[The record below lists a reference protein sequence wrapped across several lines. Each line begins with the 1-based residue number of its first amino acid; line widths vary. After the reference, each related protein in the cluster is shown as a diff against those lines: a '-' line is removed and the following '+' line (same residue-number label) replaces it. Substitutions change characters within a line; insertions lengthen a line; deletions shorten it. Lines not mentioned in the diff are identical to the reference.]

1 MRRRIHR
8 ARLWLQALFA
18 TAAILLALLVGLTHL
33 ALPWLAAHPE
43 RVSALLTSRLN
54 RPVTVDRVDGLWE
67 RNGPL
72 LVLNGVHIAGATA
85 ERPALLIPQ
94 AELKINLFSWLN
106 RNQTWNEFRLIGLN
120 LTVVRDVAGDWQLRG
135 LDMAGGAPDS
145 GDNNSD
151 ALFELGSLVVRD
163 LHISIEDAM
172 ASRKLNFAADEVRL
186 VNSGSAH
193 RVLASVRCAET
204 QSPPLDVMVDY
215 DSDAATGQV
224 YFGGRQIDLA
234 SILHRYPIAGLVLE
248 HADGRAQAWTWWQR
262 NRLVEARVEID
273 LSALVMTTEA
283 PIVLDDKRQ
292 ITPRVGLDRIA
303 FGAHWKRDEHGW
315 QADVGDLVSVRQGE
329 LAPAAN
335 IHVEKYSPADP
346 ADQADPA
353 LATPASATYTLAAR
367 DVELAAPAS
376 IAMLSDALAP
386 ALRRWLYQAD
396 PVGTLRSLDLRSAG
410 AADFDISARLDAI
423 AWHAL
428 DKLPG
433 VSGLSGTLRGDQI
446 AMALELPAHTA
457 FGIDSP
463 QVFRQ
468 PLEYSEFSG
477 TLVAYRTNAPLLSD
491 TASEDS
497 VPTVTPARPGW
508 RVETGALNF
517 EGARYG
523 GELRGALEIYDDA
536 PKPLLDVY
544 AVLTH
549 ADVPAS
555 HLFWP
560 INAMSPQGV
569 AFLDRALDSGR
580 VTGARVAF
588 RGDLADWPFRN
599 STGRFQARAET
610 EDVRLPFLPDWP
622 AAEHIYATADFL
634 NNSLHVEAAAA
645 QSQSVKVNKA
655 SADIADLSEVV
666 LDLNADG
673 KGAGKDLLA
682 YLKATPLGQR
692 YGAQLLGV
700 DVGGQ
705 GTWDF
710 RLHLPVKHA
719 AEQTEL
725 TGNVALA
732 DADIADAKYGLR
744 LNKANGK
751 IKFTQRGFATEPMP
765 VSMNGKPAQFTLA
778 VGAMASDPRHA
789 VEANLRATL
798 PATEIL
804 AYAPMLQ
811 SYGDRISGS
820 TQWDVGFNADND
832 TVRNPGQRLTL
843 NSDLRGVAI
852 DLPAPL
858 QKAAGETLPLA
869 LTLGMPFAGGS
880 IDLHIADWLHMR
892 GRLATAMQPF
902 AARVDLGAPSAA
914 ALPAAGFFF
923 AGATPRL
930 DITGWLDFATSRSGS
945 GGNGLLA
952 GIDLDAQQLSAYDHD
967 FGAVKFKLAQASGAL
982 DITFAGAALDGSL
995 RVPLADMRQRGI
1007 TAQLVRLY
1015 WPANAEPEQEPAAT
1029 PPTAN
1034 PASLP
1039 PLHVHIEDCRLGE
1052 ANFGDTTIE
1061 SYPIADGT
1069 HFEQVTTH
1077 SNNLEMRAHGDWT
1090 GRPGSDVSRFAI
1102 DFTARNLGR
1111 MLDAFGYAG
1120 VVDGG
1125 QTVAHIEGSWNG
1137 SPSTFA
1143 LARLDG
1149 TLKVSVQQGRI
1160 PEANTG
1166 AGRIFGLFNLGA
1178 LPRRL
1183 TLDFGDLFK
1192 SGFSF
1197 DSINGLFTLKS
1208 GNASTEGLEV
1218 KGPTADIRVSGRTGL
1233 KGKDY
1238 DQIMDVTPHVGG
1250 TLAVGGAI
1258 VGGPIGAA
1266 AGALIQGIFRN
1277 QINQA
1282 TRIRYSVT
1290 GSWDKPT
1297 ITQLSKETVKNA
1309 PRAKSDGKSDKG

>member
-1 MRRRIHR
+1 MNWRRRIHR
-8 ARLWLQALFA
+8 VRLWMQALFA
-18 TAAILLALLVGLTHL
+18 TAVILLALLVGLTHL
-33 ALPWLAAHPE
+33 ALPWLASHPE
-43 RVSALLTSRLN
+43 RISEFLTTRLN
-54 RPVTVDRVDGLWE
+54 RPVSVQRVDGMWE

-72 LVLNGVHIAGATA
+72 LVLNDVHIAGATPA
-85 ERPALLIPQ
+85 RPALVIPQ

-120 LTVVRDVAGDWQLRG
+120 VTLARDVAGDWQLRG
-135 LDMAGGAPDS
+135 LDTTGGDEQQ
-145 GDNNSD
+145 GDASN

-163 LHISIEDAM
+163 LHISIDDAM
-172 ASRKLNFAADEVRL
+172 ASRKLEFVADEVRL
-186 VNSGSAH
+186 VNSGSEH

-204 QSPPLDVMVDY
+204 QTPPLDVVADY
-215 DSDAATGQV
+215 DSDAASGEI

-262 NRLVEARVEID
+262 NKLVEARVEVD
-273 LSALVMTTEA
+273 LAGLVMTTEA
-283 PIVLDDKRQ
+283 PITLDEKRQ
-292 ITPRVGLDRIA
+292 ITPRVGLDRIT
-303 FGAHWKRDEHGW
+303 FGAHWQSDEHGW
-315 QADVGDLVSVRQGE
+315 RADVGDLISVRQGE

-335 IHVEKYSPADP
+335 IHVEKYRAAEPAD
-346 ADQADPA
+346 
-353 LATPASATYTLAAR
+353 STYNVEAR
-367 DVELAAPAS
+367 DVELAAPAA

-396 PVGTLRSLDLRSAG
+396 PVGTLRSVSLHSAG
-410 AADFDISARLDAI
+410 AADFDVGAKLDGI
-423 AWHAL
+423 AWHAV

-433 VSGLSGTLRGDQI
+433 VSGLSGTLRGDHD
-446 AMALELPAHTA
+446 AFALALPPHVA
-457 FGIDSP
+457 FGVDSP
-463 QVFRQ
+463 HVFRQ
-468 PLEYSEFSG
+468 PLEFSEFSG
-477 TLVAYRTNAPLLSD
+477 ELVAYRTNAAL
-491 TASEDS
+491 ASAEADDDAPAS
-497 VPTVTPARPGW
+497 APSARPGW
-508 RVETGALNF
+508 RVETDALQF

-523 GELRGALEIYDDA
+523 GELCGALEIYDDA

-544 AVLTH
+544 AAITH
-549 ADVPAS
+549 ADVAAS

-560 INAMSPQGV
+560 ISTISPQGV

-580 VTGARVAF
+580 VTGARAAF

-599 STGRFQARAET
+599 NAGRFQARAET

-622 AAEHIYATADFL
+622 AAEHINAVAEFL
-634 NNSLHVEAAAA
+634 NNSLHVESSAA
-645 QSQSVKVNKA
+645 QSQNVKVNSA
-655 SADIADLSEVV
+655 SADIADLGEVV
-666 LDLNADG
+666 LDLNAAG
-673 KGAGKDLLA
+673 SGTGKDLLA
-682 YLKATPLGQR
+682 YLKSTPVGQR

-705 GTWDF
+705 ATWDF

-719 AEQTEL
+719 AEQTEIN
-725 TGNVALA
+725 GNVALA
-732 DADIADAKYGLR
+732 DADLADAKYGLR
-744 LNKANGK
+744 LNKASGK
-751 IKFTQRGFATEPMP
+751 IAFTQRGFATEALP
-765 VSMNGKPAQFTLA
+765 VTMNGKPAQFKLA
-778 VGAMASDPRHA
+778 VGAMSSDPRHA
-789 VEANLRATL
+789 VEASLRATL

-804 AYAPMLQ
+804 AYAPQLQ
-811 SYGDRISGS
+811 SYGEHVSGS
-820 TQWDVGFNADND
+820 AQWDVGFSADND
-832 TVRNPGQRLTL
+832 TVRTPGQRLTL

-858 QKAAGETLPLA
+858 QKAAPDALPLA

-880 IDLHIADWLHMR
+880 IEVHLADWLHLR
-892 GRLATAMQPF
+892 GRLATPLQPF
-902 AARVDLGAPSAA
+902 AARIDLGAPGAA
-914 ALPAAGFFF
+914 ALPPAGFFI
-923 AGATPRL
+923 AGNVPRMDL
-930 DITGWLDFATSRSGS
+930 SGWLDFAMSGGGGS
-945 GGNGLLA
+945 GGLLA
-952 GIDLDAQQLSAYDHD
+952 GIDIDAQQLGAYEHE
-967 FGAVKFKLAQASGAL
+967 FGAVKFKLAQAAGGL
-982 DITFAGAALDGSL
+982 DITFAGDALDGSL
-995 RVPLADMRQRGI
+995 RVPLAELRQRGI
-1007 TAQLVRLY
+1007 TAQFTRLH
-1015 WPANAEPEQEPAAT
+1015 WPANSDVEQEPAT
-1029 PPTAN
+1029 PSSAN
-1034 PASLP
+1034 PAALP
-1039 PLHVHIEDCRLGE
+1039 PLHVHVADCRLGD
-1052 ANFGDTTIE
+1052 ATFGDTTIE
-1061 SYPIADGT
+1061 SYPIAGGT
-1069 HFEQVTTH
+1069 HFEQVATH
-1077 SNNLEMRAHGDWT
+1077 SDNLEMRAHGDWT

-1137 SPSTFA
+1137 SPSSFA

-1197 DSINGLFTLKS
+1197 DSISGLFTLKD
-1208 GNASTEGLEV
+1208 GNASTSGLEV

-1238 DQIMDVTPHVGG
+1238 DQVMDVTPHVGG

-1266 AGALIQGIFRN
+1266 AGALLQGIFRN

-1290 GSWDKPT
+1290 GSWEKPT
-1297 ITQLSKETVKNA
+1297 ITQLSKETVKA
-1309 PRAKSDGKSDKG
+1309 VPRGKGADKG

>member
-1 MRRRIHR
+1 MIWRRRIHR
-8 ARLWLQALFA
+8 VRLTLQALFA
-18 TAAILLALLVGLTHL
+18 AAVILLALLVGLTHL
-33 ALPWLAAHPE
+33 ALPWLASHPE
-43 RVSALLTSRLN
+43 RISALLSDRLK
-54 RPVTVDRVDGLWE
+54 RHVEVERVDGRWE

-72 LVLNGVHIAGATA
+72 LVLNGVHIAGATPA
-85 ERPALLIPQ
+85 RPALTIPQ

-120 LTVVRDVAGDWQLRG
+120 LNLVRDVAGTWQLRG
-135 LDMAGGAPDS
+135 LDAGGTGADD
-145 GDNNSD
+145 GNNNAD
-151 ALFELGSLVVRD
+151 ALFDLGSLVVRD
-163 LHISIEDAM
+163 LQITIDDAM
-172 ASRKLNFAADEVRL
+172 ASRKLAFAADEVRL
-186 VNSGSAH
+186 VNSGSDH
-193 RVLASVRCAET
+193 RVLASVRCADAPA
-204 QSPPLDVMVDY
+204 PPLDVVVDY
-215 DSDAATGQV
+215 DSDAATGEI
-224 YFGGRQIDLA
+224 YFGGRSVDLA

-248 HADGRAQAWTWWQR
+248 RAEGRAQAWTWWR
-262 NRLVEARVEID
+262 KNALVEARVEID
-273 LSALVMTTEA
+273 LSGLVLSTDT
-283 PIVLDDKRQ
+283 PIALDDKREV
-292 ITPRVGLDRIA
+292 TPRVGLDRLA
-303 FGAHWKRDEHGW
+303 FGAHWQRDEHGW
-315 QADVGDLVSVRQGE
+315 RADIGDLVGVRQGE
-329 LAPAAN
+329 IAPAAN
-335 IHVEKYSPADP
+335 IHVEKYIADE
-346 ADQADPA
+346 
-353 LATPASATYTLAAR
+353 ATPATISVAAR
-367 DVELAAPAS
+367 DVELATPGAV
-376 IAMLSDALAP
+376 AMLSDALAP
-386 ALRRWLYQAD
+386 PLRRWLYQAD
-396 PVGTLRSLDLRSAG
+396 PVGTLRSIELRSAG
-410 AADFDISARLDAI
+410 AANFDVAARLDAI
-423 AWHAL
+423 AWHAV

-433 VSGLSGTLRGDQI
+433 ASGLSGSLLGDQDAI
-446 AMALELPAHTA
+446 ALELPAHTA
-457 FGIDSP
+457 FGIDAP
-463 QVFRQ
+463 RTFRQ
-468 PLEYSEFSG
+468 PLEFAEFGGSV
-477 TLVAYRTNAPLLSD
+477 VAYRTNAPLLAAEGAD
-491 TASEDS
+491 DAA
-497 VPTVTPARPGW
+497 PAAMPARPGW
-508 RVETGALNF
+508 RVETDALAF

-523 GELRGALEIYDDA
+523 GEVRGAVEVYDDA
-536 PKPLLDVY
+536 AKPLLDVY

-549 ADVPAS
+549 ADVAAS

-560 INAMSPQGV
+560 VNALSPAGV

-580 VTGARVAF
+580 VTGAHVAF

-599 STGRFQARAET
+599 NAGRFEARAET
-610 EDVRLPFLPDWP
+610 EDVRFPFLPDWP
-622 AAEHIYATADFL
+622 AAEHVFATADFV
-634 NNSLHVEAAAA
+634 NNSLHVDASAA
-645 QSQSVKVNKA
+645 QSQSVKVDKA
-655 SADIADLSEVV
+655 HADIADLGEVV
-666 LDLNADG
+666 LDLSASG
-673 KGAGKDLLA
+673 SAAGKDLLA
-682 YLKATPLGQR
+682 YLRSTPVGLR

-705 GTWDF
+705 GTFDF

-719 AEQTEL
+719 ADQTEL
-725 TGNVALA
+725 NGTVVLA
-732 DADIADAKYGLR
+732 DADLADAKYGLR

-751 IKFTQRGFATEPMP
+751 VNFTQRGFATESLP
-765 VSMNGKPAQFTLA
+765 VTMNGKPAQLTLA
-778 VGAMASDPRHA
+778 VGAMTVDPRHA

-804 AYAPMLQ
+804 AYAPQLQ

-820 TQWDVGFNADND
+820 AQWDVGFNADTD
-832 TVRNPGQRLTL
+832 AVKNPGQRLTL

-852 DLPAPL
+852 ELPAPL
-858 QKAAGETLPLA
+858 QKAAADTLPLA

-880 IDLHIADWLHMR
+880 IELHIADWLHLR
-892 GRLATAMQPF
+892 GRLATALQPF
-902 AARVDLGAPSAA
+902 AARIDLGAPSGA
-914 ALPAAGFFF
+914 ALPAAGFYI
-923 AGATPRL
+923 AGSVPRMDL
-930 DITGWLDFATSRSGS
+930 TGWLDFSMSGS
-945 GGNGLLA
+945 GGGSGLLA
-952 GIDLDAQQLSAYDHD
+952 GIDLQAQQLHAWEHD
-967 FGAVKFKLAQASGAL
+967 FGAVKFKLTPAGGGL
-982 DITFAGAALDGSL
+982 DIGFVGAALDGTL
-995 RVPLADMRQRGI
+995 RVPLTELRQRGI
-1007 TAQLVRLY
+1007 TAQLTRLY
-1015 WPANAEPEQEPAAT
+1015 WPASAEPEQEPPAT
-1029 PPTAN
+1029 PAAAN
-1034 PASLP
+1034 PAALP
-1039 PLHVHIEDCRLGE
+1039 PLHVHIGDCRLGE

-1069 HFEQVTTH
+1069 HFEQVATH
-1077 SNNLEMRAHGDWT
+1077 SSNLEMRARGDWT

-1125 QTVAHIEGSWNG
+1125 QTVAHIEGNWNG

-1266 AGALIQGIFRN
+1266 AGALLQGIFRN

-1297 ITQLSKETVKNA
+1297 ITQLSKETVKAA
-1309 PRAKSDGKSDKG
+1309 PRKG